1 MIYIILSVFLNSL
14 AQLAMKM
21 ASEKITSLKALL
33 TSPPIYFAGFF
44 YLLSIGLWLKGL
56 AGTPLSKAYP
66 FQSLGYVLV
75 FAMSFFLL
83 GEKITSSQ
91 LVALSF
97 ICFGLLLFGVAK

>member
-1 MIYIILSVFLNSL
+1 MIYVILSVFLNSL
-14 AQLAMKM
+14 AQLAMKL
-21 ASEKITSLKALL
+21 ASEKISSLKGLL

-56 AGTPLSKAYP
+56 AGIPLSKAYP

-83 GEKITSSQ
+83 GEKISSSQ
-91 LVALSF
+91 LMALAF
-97 ICFGLLLFGVAK
+97 ICFGILLFGVAK